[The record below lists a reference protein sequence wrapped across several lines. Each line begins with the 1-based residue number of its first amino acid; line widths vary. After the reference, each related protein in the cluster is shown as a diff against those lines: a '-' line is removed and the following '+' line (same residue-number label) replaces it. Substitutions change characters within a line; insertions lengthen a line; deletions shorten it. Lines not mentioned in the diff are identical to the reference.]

1 MRLLTCTMP
10 FRYTTNTHIVTDDN
24 VENATIDAIK
34 KYKHLLQIRNVE
46 ISDAGKY
53 TCNSTLSNDTV
64 NYDLQPF
71 QQPKIV
77 QSAADN
83 IKRKIGQGVIIYC
96 VFDIYPQNAT
106 VNKQLKWLKD
116 GSPFAFLDT
125 FASKTQV
132 SDSRLNF
139 TLEFTE
145 VYKKENGTY
154 KCVLYDPSEVEIIS
168 KEINLLVMEVPQ
180 ISIDYVK
187 PVGASKIFLNWTVND
202 GNDPIQKYFIQYSQE
217 GSPTFKYYKEFISGN
232 HTSYVLDTF
241 TPNTTY
247 YLRITG
253 KNSIGDGTP
262 NQYPLPVTTL
272 SADPIFIPKVETT
285 GSTASTITIGW
296 NPPSPDLI
304 EFIQYY
310 ELIVSESGE
319 VPKLIEKTI
328 YQQNSRNLPYMFDKL
343 KTATDYEFQVR
354 ACSDLTKTCGPWSE
368 IVNGTTMDGVSTKP
382 TNLKM
387 LCNQQNISRLNSISV
402 SWNVPKNP
410 NGKIISYLL
419 SLEGNYTYIQ
429 DGIKRTDKWGPKI
442 RRVDEPSHKM
452 NYDGVTPNTNYT
464 ITVSAITRHKKNGE
478 PSVAHCFMP
487 VSTPENIGKTMWT
500 KVQNGPKYVLKLYL
514 PKISERNGPICCYR
528 LYLVK
533 IINGNNELPPPDKLN
548 ISTYS
553 DSLSNNNTHG
563 YAYLAEMFS
572 SRYYKS
578 EIFLGDEMRFTNNF
592 EDLKENDIM
601 CHKCLEGLTKQ
612 KPQKDVQKAGKR
624 SLAELFVTC
633 NANIIF
639 FYFRSFFRVVSK
651 RK

>member
-1 MRLLTCTMP
+1 M
-10 FRYTTNTHIVTDDN
+10 V
-24 VENATIDAIK
+24 
-34 KYKHLLQIRNVE
+34 
-46 ISDAGKY
+46 ISDAGEY
-53 TCNSTLSNDTV
+53 TCSSTQSNDTV
-64 NYDLQPF
+64 NSDLQPF
-71 QQPKIV
+71 LQPNIV
-77 QSAADN
+77 ESAADK
-83 IKRKIGQGVIIYC
+83 IKRKIGQGVVIYC
-96 VFDIYPQNAT
+96 VFDIYPQNTT
-106 VNKQLKWLKD
+106 VNNQIKWLKD
-116 GSPFAFLDT
+116 GNPVTFLDT
-125 FASKTQV
+125 SASIASV
-132 SDSRLNF
+132 SETRLNL
-139 TLEFTE
+139 TLEFAE

-154 KCVLYDPSEVEIIS
+154 KCVLYDSFEAEIIS

-180 ISIDYVK
+180 VSIDFVK

-217 GSPTFKYYKEFISGN
+217 GSPTFKYYKDIINGN
-232 HTSYVLDTF
+232 NTSYVLDTF
-241 TPNTTY
+241 SPNTTY

-253 KNSIGDGTP
+253 KNSIGDGAP
-262 NQYPLPVTTL
+262 NKYPFPVTTL

-296 NPPSPDLI
+296 NPPTQDLI

-387 LCNQQNISRLNSISV
+387 LCHQQNISRLNSISV
-402 SWNVPKNP
+402 SWNYPKNP

-419 SLEGNYTYIQ
+419 SLEGNYSYTQ
-429 DGIKRTDKWGPKI
+429 NDNKRTDKLIPKI

-478 PSVAHCFMP
+478 PAVAHCFTP
-487 VSTPENIGKTMWT
+487 VSTPENIGKTIWT
-500 KVQNGPKYVLKLYL
+500 KVQNGPKKYVLKLYL

-533 IINGNNELPPPDKLN
+533 IINGNNDLPPPDKLN
-548 ISTYS
+548 VSTYS
-553 DSLSNNNTHG
+553 DTLSNNNTHG

-578 EIFLGDEMRFTNNF
+578 EILLGDEKRFTSNL
-592 EDLKENDIM
+592 EDIKENDIM
-601 CHKCLEGLTKQ
+601 CHKCLEGLP
-612 KPQKDVQKAGKR
+612 PQKTQEDVLKTGK
-624 SLAELFVTC
+624 
-633 NANIIF
+633 IF
-639 FYFRSFFRVVSK
+639 LMVFLLHLCIA
-651 RK
+651 

>member
-1 MRLLTCTMP
+1 M
-10 FRYTTNTHIVTDDN
+10 V
-24 VENATIDAIK
+24 
-34 KYKHLLQIRNVE
+34 

-53 TCNSTLSNDTV
+53 TCNGTLSNDTV

-71 QQPKIV
+71 LQPKIV

-96 VFDIYPQNAT
+96 VFDIYPQNTT

-132 SDSRLNF
+132 SESRLNF

-154 KCVLYDPSEVEIIS
+154 KCVLHDPSDAEIIS

-217 GSPTFKYYKEFISGN
+217 GSPTFKYYKEFINGN
-232 HTSYVLDTF
+232 TTSYVLDTF
-241 TPNTTY
+241 IPNTTY

-253 KNSIGDGTP
+253 KNSIGDGIP
-262 NQYPLPVTTL
+262 NQYPFPVTTL

-296 NPPSPDLI
+296 NPPTPDLI

-419 SLEGNYTYIQ
+419 SLEGNYTYTL
-429 DGIKRTDKWGPKI
+429 DDTKRTDKWGPKI

-487 VSTPENIGKTMWT
+487 VSTPENIGKTIWT

-553 DSLSNNNTHG
+553 DTLSNNNPHG
-563 YAYLAEMFS
+563 YTYLAEMFS
-572 SRYYKS
+572 SRHYKS
-578 EIFLGDEMRFTNNF
+578 EIFLGDEMRFTNKF

-601 CHKCLEGLTKQ
+601 CHKCLEGLTKK
-612 KPQKDVQKAGKR
+612 KPQKDVPKAGKR
-624 SLAELFVTC
+624 TLAGLFVSC
-633 NANIIF
+633 DANIIF
-639 FYFRSFFRVVSK
+639 YY
-651 RK
+651 